1 MLKLRRLYHKMY
13 SVAESKFP
21 IRFLNKYWSILSLQR
36 RVIRRWNANFASF
49 QGIISKIV
57 KKNSMKRN
65 LHFSGK
71 WQNRA
76 NKPIT
81 RYG

>member
-36 RVIRRWNANFASF
+36 RVIRQWNGNFSGF
-49 QGIISKIV
+49 LGILLKIV
-57 KKNSMKRN
+57 KNFPMKRN
-65 LHFSGK
+65 SHFSGK

-81 RYG
+81 SYR